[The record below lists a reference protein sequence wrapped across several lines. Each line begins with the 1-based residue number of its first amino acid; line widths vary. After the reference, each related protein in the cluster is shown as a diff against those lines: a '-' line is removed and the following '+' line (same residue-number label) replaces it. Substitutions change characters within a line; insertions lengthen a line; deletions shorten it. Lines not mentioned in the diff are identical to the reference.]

1 MILVIPRQRS
11 TLALNPVP
19 MQIDLQNINGIT
31 LEYLQH
37 EPKVRQRAANHCGSK
52 ERGVKRGVFEVGARK
67 EGFKISLYVVRRR
80 RRRRA
85 ESALTA
91 SYRHTLAYRLK
102 INVLLL
108 RFHFSY
114 VCMYVESGPF
124 GRAGDR
130 MSGPTPGTRGTGCLL
145 EKAKIDEKSSLR
157 L

>member
-1 MILVIPRQRS
+1 MTLVIPRQRS

-19 MQIDLQNINGIT
+19 MQWPKKKPTYTQSTNDYLVTKIRDRLAEYHGIT
-31 LEYLQH
+31 LEYLQR
-37 EPKVRQRAANHCGSK
+37 ESKVRQRAANHCGSK

-102 INVLLL
+102 INALLL
-108 RFHFSY
+108 RFHSSNRT
-114 VCMYVESGPF
+114 CM
-124 GRAGDR
+124 
-130 MSGPTPGTRGTGCLL
+130 
-145 EKAKIDEKSSLR
+145 
-157 L
+157 